1 VHYLKTRFSDN
12 DDHYHSPKPTLS
24 MLNGSGGVV
33 AVGCQRRQHLIGQ
46 QLHGPPGF
54 VDYLPDEPAA
64 SAGHQIATISAPVID
79 VEGAVVMSVT
89 AAPFSTLSPDEVDV
103 VGSAVRGVS
112 RQIAT
117 QLGSGD

>member
-54 VDYLPDEPAA
+54 VDGHGTYQWVQHHGIARIVLDVGNNCSGVMNRYRPAA
-64 SAGHQIATISAPVID
+64 LTSSTVSMVSAPCMN
-79 VEGAVVMSVT
+79 EWT
-89 AAPFSTLSPDEVDV
+89 WPPPHPE
-103 VGSAVRGVS
+103 
-112 RQIAT
+112 
-117 QLGSGD
+117 

>member
-1 VHYLKTRFSDN
+1 
-12 DDHYHSPKPTLS
+12 
-24 MLNGSGGVV
+24 M
-33 AVGCQRRQHLIGQ
+33 A
-46 QLHGPPGF
+46 
-54 VDYLPDEPAA
+54 DELAA
-64 SAGHQIATISAPVID
+64 SVGHQIATISAPVID

>member
-1 VHYLKTRFSDN
+1 
-12 DDHYHSPKPTLS
+12 
-24 MLNGSGGVV
+24 
-33 AVGCQRRQHLIGQ
+33 
-46 QLHGPPGF
+46 
-54 VDYLPDEPAA
+54 
-64 SAGHQIATISAPVID
+64 
-79 VEGAVVMSVT
+79 VMSVT